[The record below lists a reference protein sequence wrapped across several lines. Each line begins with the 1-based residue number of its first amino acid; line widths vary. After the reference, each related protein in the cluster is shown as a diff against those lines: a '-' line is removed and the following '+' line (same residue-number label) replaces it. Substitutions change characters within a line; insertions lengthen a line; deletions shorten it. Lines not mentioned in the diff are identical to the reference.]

1 MRIILLDGETN
12 AVLGEVETKA
22 KDFSPGSRGH
32 TINGKITIAGK
43 KHQVGGNLVEIGSKP
58 KK

>member
-1 MRIILLDGETN
+1 MRIVLINGETN
-12 AVLGEVETKA
+12 AVLGEVETQA
-22 KDFSPGSRGH
+22 KDFSTGSRGY
-32 TINGKITIAGK
+32 TLNGKITIAGK

>member
-1 MRIILLDGETN
+1 MRIVLINGETN
-12 AVLGEVETKA
+12 AVLGEVETKV
-22 KDFSPGSRGH
+22 KDFSTGSRGY
-32 TINGKITIAGK
+32 TLNGKVTIAGK

>member
-1 MRIILLDGETN
+1 MRIILMNGETN

-22 KDFSPGSRGH
+22 KEFSTGSRGY

-43 KHQVGGNLVEIGSKP
+43 RHQVGGNLVEIGSKP